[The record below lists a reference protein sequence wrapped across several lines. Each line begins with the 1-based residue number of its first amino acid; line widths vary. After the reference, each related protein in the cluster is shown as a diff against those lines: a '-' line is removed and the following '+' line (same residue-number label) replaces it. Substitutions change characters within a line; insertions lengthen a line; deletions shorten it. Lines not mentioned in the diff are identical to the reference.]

1 MSARTIPR
9 AAAATLMLA
18 FTLSMA
24 TVAEAQILKV
34 KEGDTVSMTDVVGRH
49 AEGVVRGVGPS
60 ALTVLVA
67 GREEQWTLAD
77 TREIWR
83 RGDSLRNGVLIGM
96 LAGAGAGLLGGYAL
110 GSLYENETGSGSE
123 AFLSMFALGLGGGG
137 ALGAAFDAMHKG
149 RTLVHRQST
158 PAVFVLPKVSRD
170 VRGVQ
175 VAVRF

>member
-1 MSARTIPR
+1 MTARTIPR
-9 AAAATLMLA
+9 VATVTLMLA
-18 FTLSMA
+18 SMLSVA
-24 TVAEAQILKV
+24 TVLEAQILKV
-34 KEGDTVSMTDVVGRH
+34 KPGDTVSMTNTAGRQ

-67 GREEQWTLAD
+67 GREEQWALAE

-83 RGDSLRNGVLIGM
+83 RGDSLRNGVVIGII
-96 LAGAGAGLLGGYAL
+96 AGTGAGLVGGYAL
-110 GSLYENETGSGSE
+110 ASLYENETGSGSE
-123 AFLSMFALGLGGGG
+123 AFISMVALGLGGGG

-158 PAVFVLPKVSRD
+158 PKVLVVPTLSRD

-175 VAVRF
+175 VAVKF

>member
-1 MSARTIPR
+1 MSARTTPGV
-9 AAAATLMLA
+9 AVATLTLA
-18 FTLSMA
+18 FMLSVA
-24 TVAEAQILKV
+24 TVSEAQILKV
-34 KEGDTVSMTDVVGRH
+34 KHGDMVSMTDTAGRQ

-60 ALTVLVA
+60 ALTVLVN
-67 GREEQWTLAD
+67 GREEQWRLAE

-83 RGDSLRNGVLIGM
+83 GGDSLRNGVLIGM

-123 AFLSMFALGLGGGG
+123 AFLGMFALGLGGGG
-137 ALGAAFDAMHKG
+137 AIGAAFDAMHKG

-158 PAVFVLPKVSRD
+158 PAVLVVPRVSRD

-175 VAVRF
+175 LAVRF